1 MKKLLK
7 QLLAVTTAIMMAIT
21 LLPAMANA
29 EENPRTTGTLQII
42 KHGKDETTLLGD
54 AEFTFYK
61 LASITNNA
69 ETGWK
74 YAVVDHYKRAL
85 GGSTE
90 EKNLNDLPSKTWE
103 EKGTIDSLSVLA
115 ESDPSKGISSGKTA
129 NETNKEK
136 GTEKGK
142 TAKIDLPL
150 GVYLVKETTTPSGH
164 VAGEPFIV
172 SIPSTNNY
180 NYGKEGAT
188 QDTAEAG
195 THFVYDIVAA
205 PKNSEVPITKT
216 ADDTSVAIGQT
227 VTYTVNTTIPKYG
240 TEYFYT
246 DKNGKEVV
254 PKFEVYD
261 TLSEGLTLKEGSI
274 TVKAGDTTIT
284 PKDQEGK
291 DNYTI
296 EYNTDSKTFL
306 LSFSSKYL
314 HDMTTSQAITI
325 TYSAI
330 VNEKAAYRN
339 GNTAGVNYS
348 NKPGEN
354 GVGKPVE
361 SKEDVYTYGIDLT
374 KTGDKNNEDKAGL
387 NGAEFTLSSVDGNL
401 LTVII
406 NKDKVEVNDKTT
418 ASRATATYNDA
429 DGKLVFKGLAEG
441 TYKLTETKA
450 PAGYTLLKNPI
461 TIVIEAN
468 NNDGTIER
476 ATVDN
481 VEKESAKETG
491 VVPVEIKN
499 HSGFT
504 LPGTGGMGTYIF
516 TIGGLVVMA
525 GAVLLL
531 VSSKKK
537 RA

>member
-29 EENPRTTGTLQII
+29 EENVPEKGKLQII
-42 KHGKDETTLLGD
+42 KHGKDEGTLLGG

-61 LASITNNA
+61 LASITNSA
-69 ETGWK
+69 GTDWK
-74 YAVVDHYKRAL
+74 YTVVGPYRSVL
-85 GGSTE
+85 GE
-90 EKNLNDLPSKTWE
+90 INEKNLNDLPSKTWE
-103 EKGTIDSLSVLA
+103 EKTTIDELSVLA
-115 ESDPSKGISSGKTA
+115 ESDTTGIKSGLTA
-129 NETNKEK
+129 NEDNKKNNTKKGYTNPKNL
-136 GTEKGK
+136 
-142 TAKIDLPL
+142 DF

-180 NYGKEGAT
+180 NYGKEGG
-188 QDTAEAG
+188 AEQETG
-195 THFVYDIVAA
+195 TGFVYNIVAA

-227 VTYTVNTTIPKYG
+227 VNYTVNTTIPKYG
-240 TEYFYT
+240 TEYFYEK
-246 DKNGKEVV
+246 DGKQVV

-261 TLSEGLTLKEGSI
+261 TLSEGLTLNQDSI
-274 TVKAGDTTIT
+274 TVKVGDTTI
-284 PKDQEGK
+284 DSN
-291 DNYTI
+291 NYITDF
-296 EYNTDSKTFL
+296 NTAPKTFL
-306 LSFSSKYL
+306 LSFKSDYL
-314 HDMTTSQAITI
+314 KKMETSQAITI
-325 TYSAI
+325 TYSAT
-330 VNEKAAYRN
+330 VNKNAVYKN
-339 GNTAGVNYS
+339 GNTAGVEYS

-354 GVGKPVE
+354 KVGDPVE
-361 SKEDVYTYGIDLT
+361 IEEDVYTYGIDLT
-374 KTGDKNNEDKAGL
+374 KTGDKDDDKAGL
-387 NGAEFTLSSVDGNL
+387 NGAEFTLSSVNGEL
-401 LTVII
+401 LTVLI
-406 NKDKVEVNDKTT
+406 NEAEVKVNKKTT
-418 ASRATATYNDA
+418 NSVATVEYNNA
-429 DGKLVFKGLAEG
+429 NGKLVFKGLAEG

-468 NNDGTIER
+468 NDGTIKS
-476 ATVDN
+476 ATVN
-481 VEKESAKETG
+481 GEPKSTLKEKDETTGEETIETG